1 MTRSIGPYELNR
13 VHLGRSPECLK
24 AIPDGTV
31 HTCITSPPY
40 YGLRDYKTAKWE
52 GGDPKCDHDVQR
64 WGGPKQ
70 TQGAQSGHASKADRL
85 DRQECTKCGARRV
98 DFQIG
103 LEQTPDEYI
112 SQLVEVFREVRRVLH
127 PTGTFWLN
135 LGDCYA
141 NDTKWGG
148 SSGGKHAKDLHGNPG
163 GMGREK
169 RSTGLKAKDL
179 VMIPARVALALQ
191 ADGWYLRSQ
200 IPWVKRNAMPES
212 TADRPSSAVEYV
224 YLFSKEKDYYFDMEA
239 VKVPCSDNPVS
250 EARRNRADFGTV
262 GTKAIQGSWFG
273 QSGKGKNSGT
283 RSWPGIGPKHGGERN
298 RGEEYKPME
307 GGSLR
312 QRRNSDWF
320 FESWQGLWVE
330 DEEPIAFIV
339 NPKAC
344 SDAHFATFPSKLVE
358 PMILAGTSE
367 KGCCPK
373 CGAPWGR
380 KVESV
385 PSVSKE
391 CPKTQAAHE
400 ARGGTGKPVGT
411 VGKSGSGRIEG
422 YTTTLGWQPT
432 CNCPGLDG
440 DHPGSDCA
448 EEDNWPRVPCIVLD
462 PFAGTGTTVVT
473 AMALG
478 REGIGFDI
486 SEEYVGK
493 IAKVKVEAAKKGF
506 TTAEVRAGQKS
517 LFEEGS

>member
-24 AIPDGTV
+24 AIPNGTV

-40 YGLRDYKTAKWE
+40 YGLRDYKTAKWD
-52 GGDPKCDHDVQR
+52 GGDPQCDHDVQR

-85 DRQECTKCGARRV
+85 DRQECAKCGARRV

-103 LEQTPDEYI
+103 LEQTPEEYI

-127 PTGTFWLN
+127 PTGTLWLN

-148 SSGGKHAKDLHGNPG
+148 SSGGKHTKDLHGNPG

-179 VMIPARVALALQ
+179 IMIPARVALALQ

-224 YLFSKEKDYYFDMEA
+224 YLFSKEEKYYFDMEA
-239 VKVPCSDNPVS
+239 VKVKSG
-250 EARRNRADFGTV
+250 GTE
-262 GTKAIQGSWFG
+262 
-273 QSGKGKNSGT
+273 
-283 RSWPGIGPKHGGERN
+283 WPGIGPKHGGERD
-298 RGEEYKPME
+298 RGEKYNEMA
-307 GGSLR
+307 GGT
-312 QRRNSDWF
+312 RRNRRNADWF

-330 DEEPIAFIV
+330 DEEPIAFVV

-373 CGAPWGR
+373 CGAPWER
-380 KVESV
+380 VVEKIV
-385 PSVSKE
+385 GVSKE

-400 ARGGTGKPVGT
+400 ARGGTGKPIGT
-411 VGKSGSGRIEG
+411 VGKSGSGRIDG
-422 YTTTLGWQPT
+422 STVTTGWQPT

-448 EEDNWPRVPCIVLD
+448 EEENWPRNPCITLD
-462 PFAGTGTTVVT
+462 PFAGTGTTVVA

-486 SEEYVGK
+486 SEEYVGQ